1 MKCLIR
7 LSLLVLALTCVP
19 IWAQR
24 APSNS
29 PMRGSGFGPV
39 ATSPSANG
47 TVVGST
53 RPVGPGRPG
62 LCSRGN
68 CSGNR
73 RRNPNLYWPGDYWGY
88 GPYAYG
94 GLDPY
99 WEIGDPA
106 DPQSA
111 SSQQPSVIVVREPE
125 QKTSPAPA
133 ASPKVIEVPP
143 ETDASGKQA
152 LPVKPIPP
160 AVFILT
166 NGQQFEAKRYLL
178 TQASLQVQRG
188 RDQQTIPLNE
198 VNLEATIAA
207 NNARG
212 IDLQIPENS
221 NHLTLGF

>member
-1 MKCLIR
+1 MKCLVR

-19 IWAQR
+19 SRAQR
-24 APSNS
+24 TSSNS

-47 TVVGST
+47 TVAGST
-53 RPVGPGRPG
+53 RQVGPGRSG

-73 RRNPNLYWPGDYWGY
+73 RRNPNYYWPGDYWGY

-106 DPQSA
+106 EPQSA

-125 QKTSPAPA
+125 QQASSAPA

-143 ETDASGKQA
+143 ETDAAGKQA

-178 TQASLQVQRG
+178 TQGSLQVQRG

-212 IDLQIPENS
+212 IDLQVPENK